1 MGTGAITSYVDVAQI
16 VLYLFW
22 IFFAGLVYY
31 LIREGHR
38 EGYPMDRDGEVWIE
52 GWPPAPTPKTYL
64 LDSGREITVPR
75 DEGDPVPPANAL
87 RVYKTAHAPL
97 EPTGDPL
104 TAGVGPGSW
113 SSLRPDEA
121 DLDHHGE
128 PKIVPLSMAPEFGV
142 SSRDVDPRG
151 LALLDANGDKAGTI
165 RDLWIDRGEMSFRY
179 LEAEVAVPGNSPRRV
194 LVPMPFASVAKGGVT
209 VDALYAEQFAGVPA
223 TRATDRVTLLEEE
236 RITAYYGAGTLYA
249 DPNRAEPL
257 V

>member
-1 MGTGAITSYVDVAQI
+1 MGKGAITQYVDVAQL

-22 IFFAGLVYY
+22 IFFAGLIYY

-38 EGYPMDRDGEVWIE
+38 EGYPMVSDGDGWIE
-52 GWPPAPTPKTYL
+52 GWPPTPSPKTFL
-64 LDSGREITVPR
+64 LDNGQEILIPRESEP
-75 DEGDPVPPANAL
+75 DQPLHGE
-87 RVYKTAHAPL
+87 RVYRAASSPI

-104 TAGVGPGSW
+104 LAGVGPGSW
-113 SSLRPDEA
+113 SALRPDEA

-142 SSRDVDPRG
+142 SARDTDPRG
-151 LALLDANGDKAGTI
+151 RPLLDAKGEVAGTI
-165 RDLWIDRGEMSFRY
+165 RDLWIDRGEMTFRY
-179 LEAEVAVPGNSPRRV
+179 LEAEIAGGRRV
-194 LVPMPFASVAKGGVT
+194 LVPMPFASVARGGVT
-209 VDALYAEQFAGVPA
+209 VDALYAHQFANVPA

-249 DPNRAEPL
+249 DPSRTEPM

>member
-1 MGTGAITSYVDVAQI
+1 MGTGAITSTIDVAQI

-22 IFFAGLVYY
+22 IFFFGLIYY

-38 EGYPMDRDGEVWIE
+38 EGYPMDHDGPSPIE
-52 GWPPAPTPKTYL
+52 GWPRAPAPKTYL
-64 LDSGREITVPR
+64 LDNGQEIQIPREEEPAQPLNAERTYRAAGSPI
-75 DEGDPVPPANAL
+75 EPV
-87 RVYKTAHAPL
+87 
-97 EPTGDPL
+97 GDPL

-113 SSLRPDEA
+113 SALRPDHA

-142 SSRDVDPRG
+142 SQHDIDPRG
-151 LALLDANGDKAGTI
+151 LPLFDAKGDQAGTI
-165 RDLWIDRGEMSFRY
+165 RDLWIDRGEMNFRY
-179 LEAEVAVPGNSPRRV
+179 LEAEVSTAAAGLRRV
-194 LVPMPFASVAKGGVT
+194 LVPMPFASVARNGVT
-209 VDALYAEQFAGVPA
+209 VHALYAEQFAGVPA

-249 DPNRAEPL
+249 DPGRAEPM